1 MLMCKTF
8 GNVYADAI
16 LYEKHWGTKPCVFLS
31 LVGSESTVK
40 GASAAFIEN
49 HTLFFGRDAELAI
62 QRDVRFD
69 AYRSKTRKL
78 APHITHTLIYPL
90 EFSSHIVVGKNE
102 SELKQRLTKK
112 VMQEIPFL
120 SSWCEWLWSWA
131 EETQSFQPL
140 EGHNI
145 LGGWIRIDYE
155 TLKGVISDN
164 ISSLRQL
171 L

>member
-16 LYEKHWGTKPCVFLS
+16 LYEKHWGTKPCLFLS

-40 GASAAFIEN
+40 AASASFIEN
-49 HTLFFGRDAELAI
+49 YPLFFGQDAELAI
-62 QRDVRFD
+62 QRDARFD

-78 APHITHTLIYPL
+78 APHITHALIYPL
-90 EFSSHIVVGKNE
+90 EFSSRIVVGKSE
-102 SELKQRLTKK
+102 SELTQRLTKM
-112 VMQEIPFL
+112 VVQEIPFL
-120 SSWCEWLWSWA
+120 SSWCDWLWNWA
-131 EETQSFQPL
+131 EETESFHPL
-140 EGHNI
+140 EGHSI

-155 TLKGVISDN
+155 ILKEAISDS